1 MRARFF
7 SAQGPVAQPAPIQF
21 LGNVPQANVLKAQAA
36 SLFSDEVK
44 QSYSGSKKRQDQDAT
59 ESADIDSSH
68 DGVYKTGKRLRRR
81 HLNEQQQ
88 IVLEKEYQKNPRFD
102 SDRVVILAKQLGLN
116 RTKVYKWGWD
126 RRKKE

>member
-1 MRARFF
+1 M
-7 SAQGPVAQPAPIQF
+7 
-21 LGNVPQANVLKAQAA
+21 KA
-36 SLFSDEVK
+36 SLFTDEAK
-44 QSYSGSKKRQDQDAT
+44 LSYSGSKQKQDLDAT
-59 ESADIDSSH
+59 ESADVDSSH
-68 DGVYKTGKRLRRR
+68 DGVHKSGKRLRRR

-102 SDRVVILAKQLGLN
+102 SDRVVVLAKQLGLN